1 MKVTV
6 TIQGPAKIVNLDWYV
21 VTTIVQKMGD
31 LIQMMIVVMVSQK
44 IRIDKLQ
51 RNIAIHLLFQ
61 IPQTLSHVGVA
72 MKKPQAT

>member
-21 VTTIVQKMGD
+21 VTTIVQKMED
-31 LIQMMIVVMVSQK
+31 LIQMMIAVMVSPK

-51 RNIAIHLLFQ
+51 RNIAIHSLFQ